1 MVMSK
6 RSVPRALVLVL
17 VLVVIAAA
25 GLRLRSA
32 TWAGPGPEPRPQAPS
47 DGRAAPAPADEVR
60 LRREVATLAS
70 EEFAGRS
77 GEGGRKAAAHLV
89 AQFREL
95 GLEPLFDGGYEQSIP
110 GDEPGRDQ
118 GRNVGARLR
127 GADPERQD
135 EWIILSA
142 HYDHLGIRGGVLYP
156 GADDNASG
164 VAMMLEVAR
173 DLTSR
178 AGRPPR
184 SVMFVGFDLEEVGL
198 FGSRYFVEHSP
209 VPLDRIKLFITADMI
224 GRALGGV
231 CTANVFVMGTEH
243 APGLRPWIE
252 AAARGEPLV
261 VSMLGSDLLI
271 LNRSDYGPFRARN
284 IPYLFF
290 STGENP
296 CYHSP
301 RDTAETV
308 DYPKLAAISRTILG
322 IVRQAASS
330 AAVPAWRP
338 VPDNPLAEAVAVRDV
353 LRTLLEHRQKLKI
366 APAQTLLMSNTLRS
380 LDAIVA
386 RGTITPAERTAMVN
400 VARIILISVF

>member
-1 MVMSK
+1 MA
-6 RSVPRALVLVL
+6 RQFVPRGRVLVL
-17 VLVVIAAA
+17 GLILTAAA
-25 GLRLRSA
+25 GFRSV
-32 TWAGPGPEPRPQAPS
+32 TRAGPPDQ
-47 DGRAAPAPADEVR
+47 VR
-60 LRREVATLAS
+60 LEREVATLAS
-70 EEFAGRS
+70 AEYAGRR

-89 AQFREL
+89 ARFQEL
-95 GLEPLFDGGYEQSIP
+95 GLEPLFDGSYEQTIP
-110 GDEPGRDQ
+110 GDEP

-127 GADPERQD
+127 GSDPARQD

-173 DLTSR
+173 DLTRS
-178 AGRPPR
+178 AVRPPR
-184 SVMFVGFDLEEVGL
+184 SVMFIGFDLEEVGL

-231 CTANVFVMGTEH
+231 CTPNVFVMGTEH
-243 APGLRPWIE
+243 APALRPWVD

-261 VSMLGSDLLI
+261 VSLLGSDLLV
-271 LNRSDYGPFRARN
+271 LNRSDYGPFRARKV
-284 IPYLFF
+284 PYLFF

-301 RDTAETV
+301 RDTAETL
-308 DYPKLAAISRTILG
+308 DYVKLAAISRTILG
-322 IVRQAASS
+322 VVRQASS
-330 AAVPAWRP
+330 APAVPAWRP

-353 LRTLLEHRQKLKI
+353 LRTLLDHRQELKI
-366 APAQTLLMSNTLRS
+366 APAQTLLMTNTLHS

-400 VARIILISVF
+400 VARIVLFSVF